1 MDRLMRC
8 TSLSG
13 TFAPYHQMPLSEME
27 KICVLLV
34 EDDLINQTVARS
46 FLCKW
51 GMNVVVAK
59 HGLEALSSI
68 QSQDF
73 DVVLMDLQM
82 PVMDGFECT
91 RHIRSFANTYFKTIP
106 IIAFSASS
114 LVDSREKAIHYGMND
129 FTTKPIRCDELYDK
143 ITRYTMKDASGDQA
157 MRPLFIDFELYTD
170 GDDAFKLEFTQ
181 LMIDNLREL
190 EESIQQS
197 LRSNNGGLFSLKYHK
212 VASTIEMLNDVELT
226 ESLDALRDHFKTTL
240 VLSPDALRSKGESL
254 QYLLGMIIRSLT
266 LEIAA

>member
-1 MDRLMRC
+1 MRRVRFP
-8 TSLSG
+8 G
-13 TFAPYHQMPLSEME
+13 TFVPYNQMPFREME
-27 KICVLLV
+27 KISVLLV

-51 GMNVVVAK
+51 GMNVVVAQ
-59 HGLEALSSI
+59 HGLEALTSI
-68 QSQDF
+68 ESQEF

-91 RHIRSFANTYFKTIP
+91 RRIRSFPGTYFKTIP

-129 FTTKPIRCDELYDK
+129 FTTKPIRCEELYDK
-143 ITRYTMKDASGDQA
+143 ITRYTMKDASGDRA

-170 GDDAFKLEFTQ
+170 GDDAFKVEFTQ
-181 LMIDNLREL
+181 LMIDNLHEL
-190 EESIQQS
+190 KESIQQS
-197 LRSNNGGLFSLKYHK
+197 LRSNNGELFSLKYHK
-212 VASTIEMLNDVELT
+212 VASTIEMLNDAELT
-226 ESLDALRDHFKTTL
+226 EGLDALRDHFKAAQ
-240 VLSPDALRSKGESL
+240 VLSPDALRAKGEAL
-254 QYLLGMIIRSLT
+254 QCLIGMIMRSLT